1 MLKESSLIFNQLNLK
16 KVIVYN
22 NGEILKRED
31 YIVIE
36 EPLEIRIV
44 KETEDGTITKSIA
57 VTMRTPGNDIELSVG
72 FLFSEGIISSFEQ
85 IEKIDYFKEN
95 NVIKLKLTK
104 GTNIDIDN
112 LSRNI
117 LTYSSCGICGASII
131 DLIYKRVNRYP
142 KGDFKVDKDIILSL
156 PSMLKQ
162 SQAIF
167 SKTGGIHASTLFD
180 SKGNLIE
187 LREDVGRHNAMDKLL
202 GRMLMD
208 KKIPLDNTM
217 VLFSGR
223 SSFELVQKSILAGI
237 PFIVSIGAP
246 SSLAVELA
254 EAYNVTLI
262 GFLRE
267 NKFNVYSGIERVDL
281 K

>member
-16 KVIVYN
+16 KIIVYN
-22 NGEILKRED
+22 DGEILKRED

>member
-1 MLKESSLIFNQLNLK
+1 VLKESSLIFNQLNLK

>member
-1 MLKESSLIFNQLNLK
+1 VLKESSLIFNQLNLK
-16 KVIVYN
+16 KIIVYN
-22 NGEILKRED
+22 DGEILKRED

>member
-1 MLKESSLIFNQLNLK
+1 
-16 KVIVYN
+16 
-22 NGEILKRED
+22 
-31 YIVIE
+31 
-36 EPLEIRIV
+36 
-44 KETEDGTITKSIA
+44 
-57 VTMRTPGNDIELSVG
+57 MRTPGNDIELSVG

>member
-16 KVIVYN
+16 KIIVYN